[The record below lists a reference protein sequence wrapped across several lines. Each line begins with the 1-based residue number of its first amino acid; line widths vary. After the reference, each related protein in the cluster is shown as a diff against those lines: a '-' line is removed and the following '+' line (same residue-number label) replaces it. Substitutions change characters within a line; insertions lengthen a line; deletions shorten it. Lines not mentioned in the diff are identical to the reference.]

1 MLEPIFGSKTI
12 EKILFYVLKNDQT
25 YGSQLSKIFQGSLS
39 SFQKGLD
46 RLETGAI
53 LVSFQIGKTVI
64 YQFNP
69 RYPFLA
75 ELKLFLEKAYRFL
88 PQEFKDR
95 CYEQKLRKR
104 PCRKG
109 KPL

>member
-1 MLEPIFGSKTI
+1 MLESIFGSKTI
-12 EKILFYVLKNDQT
+12 EKILFYLLKNDQS
-25 YGSQLSKIFQGSLS
+25 YGSQLSKIFQESLS

-46 RLETGAI
+46 RLEAGGI
-53 LVSFQIGKTVI
+53 LVSFRQGKTII

-69 RYPFLA
+69 RYPFLR
-75 ELKLFLEKAYRFL
+75 ELKNFLEKAYLFL

-95 CYEQKLRKR
+95 YYEQKLRKR
-104 PCRKG
+104 PRRKG